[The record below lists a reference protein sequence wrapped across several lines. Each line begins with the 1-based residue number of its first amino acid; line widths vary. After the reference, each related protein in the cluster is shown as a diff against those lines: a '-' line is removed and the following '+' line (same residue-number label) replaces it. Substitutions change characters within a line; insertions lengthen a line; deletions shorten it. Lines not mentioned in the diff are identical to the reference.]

1 MSPPD
6 DRRYTAEHVWVMPD
20 GDELLL
26 GVTEHAQEALGDINE
41 IVLPAAGERLIADT
55 CCGNLESVKTV
66 SDVNAPLAATVIE
79 RNPLIDEDPE
89 LVNSQ
94 PYGDGWLLRLGDFD
108 AGDYDK
114 LLDAEA
120 YAALIED

>member
-1 MSPPD
+1 MSVPN
-6 DRRYTAEHVWVMPD
+6 DRRYTAEHFWVKPD

-26 GVTEHAQEALGDINE
+26 GVTEHGQEALGDINE
-41 IVLPAAGERLIADT
+41 MALPRPGERLAAND
-55 CCGNLESVKTV
+55 CCGSIESVKTA
-66 SDVNAPLAATVIE
+66 SDLIAPLAATVIE
-79 RNPLIDEDPE
+79 RNPRVAKEPE

-94 PYGDGWLLRLGDFD
+94 PYGDGWLLRLGEFD
-108 AGDYDK
+108 ASDYDK